1 MHLTFLTFAKNHL
14 LVQSRHTLAPAGVAA
29 QSQAIRDNR
38 HQRSSQRWMDLTEN
52 PETSSRNLPKSM
64 DGTGNFW
71 VRNAGKITIKIIKVS
86 FKSSNIFLES
96 KDLKRLLSVHS
107 AAFCH
112 LCHFLFDGV
121 TEFGPAW
128 FQSQSGGTNLEI
140 TTSSLPFPGHISQRF
155 FLWGSLAIQ
164 NGWETTCGFI
174 DLHSS
179 WVNFSLGTKND
190 DYWKLI

>member
-1 MHLTFLTFAKNHL
+1 MMMMMMMILMLCKSHAQVRDLCVEIYHFKLPVMQKTPIFTTFSAHQKM
-14 LVQSRHTLAPAGVAA
+14 AA
-29 QSQAIRDNR
+29 DKRGQIKVFGR
-38 HQRSSQRWMDLTEN
+38 
-52 PETSSRNLPKSM
+52 
-64 DGTGNFW
+64 
-71 VRNAGKITIKIIKVS
+71 KITIKIIKVS

-96 KDLKRLLSVHS
+96 RDLKRLLSVHS

-155 FLWGSLAIQ
+155 FL
-164 NGWETTCGFI
+164 
-174 DLHSS
+174 
-179 WVNFSLGTKND
+179 
-190 DYWKLI
+190 